1 MITWKENIQD
11 KELKELVDDTYKDD
25 SKALQDQ
32 ITKNSLMDGFKEEKI
47 DEIYSRVTSQ
57 FLLAEQDMVK
67 VLRKVDRLSKVIEQQ
82 QAQIKDLEGKLKEEQ
97 TSKAQTSSDFSC

>member
-11 KELKELVDDTYKDD
+11 KELKELVDDTYKED

-57 FLLAEQDMVK
+57 FLLAEQDMVR
-67 VLRKVDRLSKVIEQQ
+67 VLRQVDRLN
-82 QAQIKDLEGKLKEEQ
+82 
-97 TSKAQTSSDFSC
+97 